1 MSYIKRPKGTND
13 ILPKDIQIWKNI
25 EQKFEEICRNYGYYE
40 IRTPILE
47 FTSLFQRGVGDS
59 TDIVKKEMFNIERKS
74 DIDKNQS
81 EQLSLKPEGTASV
94 IRAAIE
100 NSLNSNLQMLKL
112 FYNTPC
118 FRYER
123 PQKGRL
129 REFHQLGVEV
139 FGSYNPFTDA
149 EVISLAYNFFKALG
163 IENHIQLKINSIG
176 TVESRKKYYD
186 NLRNFIKPNLD
197 NLCNDCIER
206 YEKNPMRIL
215 DCKNENC
222 QKYVKSAPLMID
234 FLDEDSKSDY
244 KKLKDYLDI
253 LEIPYEEDHY
263 IVRGLD
269 YYVKTAFEFVSNKL
283 GAQSTVCGGGRYD
296 NLFNKLGGSDVPGV
310 GFAIGIERLI
320 ILLNELNCFD
330 KKEDKIDT
338 FIISIGDISQSIA
351 IKMLK
356 ELRENGIS
364 ADIDHLSKSFKAQ
377 MKYANKINVKNVII
391 VGEDEIKNNTF
402 VLKNMDNSTQKILSL
417 DKFIDNYKE
426 NMGV

>member
-197 NLCNDCIER
+197 NLCNDCIDR

-356 ELRENGIS
+356 ELRENGVS